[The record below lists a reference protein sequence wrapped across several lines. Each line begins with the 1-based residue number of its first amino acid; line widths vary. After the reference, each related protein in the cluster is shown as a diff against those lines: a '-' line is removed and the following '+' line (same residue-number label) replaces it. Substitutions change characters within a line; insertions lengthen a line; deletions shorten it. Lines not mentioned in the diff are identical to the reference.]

1 MSYDQAMM
9 EGHVLVLGCS
19 LLQVLP
25 EGCISVSTDAF
36 CLWDSLPA
44 FMGYA

>member
-1 MSYDQAMM
+1 MSCDQALM
-9 EGHVLVLGCS
+9 EGHVLGLECP
-19 LLQVLP
+19 LLQAFP
-25 EGCISVSTDAF
+25 EGHISIPTDAF